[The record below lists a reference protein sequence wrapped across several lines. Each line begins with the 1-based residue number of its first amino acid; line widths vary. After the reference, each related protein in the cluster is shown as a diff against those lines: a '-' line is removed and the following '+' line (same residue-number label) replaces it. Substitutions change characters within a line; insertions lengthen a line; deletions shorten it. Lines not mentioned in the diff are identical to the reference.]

1 MSEGAEHIFVT
12 RRDDSDRILEH
23 EIQIQTH
30 YYTTSRGVCAVW
42 SMTIHMNINLLS
54 RYKLW

>member
-1 MSEGAEHIFVT
+1 MSEGAKHIFVT

-54 RYKLW
+54 RYKL